1 MRQPRVLAVVHRVAA
16 RAPWHLCDRRQIYDP
31 NLLLS
36 VLANAASDNV
46 GRDLLEQVLLGL
58 VDLVAL
64 GGGGQGDLFVQLL
77 DVGGANVGDLLDHL
91 QDGGELGPQNLV
103 RLDAQRDEGGLGGW
117 GRESCYRGTLLE
129 IDGDFDEPG

>member
-16 RAPWHLCDRRQIYDP
+16 RTARHLCDRRQVHDP
-31 NLLLS
+31 HLLLA
-36 VLANAASDNV
+36 VLADAAPHNV

-64 GGGGQGDLFVQLL
+64 GGGGLRDLLVQLL

-91 QDGGELGPQNLV
+91 EDVGELGPQDLV
-103 RLDAQRDEGGLGGW
+103 RLDAQRDEGGLWEG
-117 GRESCYRGTLLE
+117 GRERC
-129 IDGDFDEPG
+129 